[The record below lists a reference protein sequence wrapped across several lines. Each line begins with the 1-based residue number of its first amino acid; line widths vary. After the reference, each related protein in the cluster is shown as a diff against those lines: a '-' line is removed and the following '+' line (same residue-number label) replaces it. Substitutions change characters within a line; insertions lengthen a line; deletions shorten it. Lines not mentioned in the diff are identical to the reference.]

1 MRSKISSA
9 IADLNSLSA
18 IYDWI
23 PNEHTIRPTAE
34 DLEVKRAE
42 MDRISMT
49 WPSVKDYVIHEIFG
63 ERIYRCAS
71 LADAKHQLGNGVALD
86 YTNSVGEIFMGSELC
101 SGEFIFE
108 PSRFRYNLP
117 SHSNHYILWSTV
129 KPYWCTYDDHV
140 VNDRISMQIKN
151 IVGHDRYQFAWYKN
165 PKPTIIDFWHVQVFW
180 INLSS

>member
-9 IADLNSLSA
+9 IEDLNSLSA

-23 PNEHTIRPTAE
+23 PNEHTIRPTVE
-34 DLEVKRAE
+34 DLEIKRAE

-49 WPSVKDYVIHEIFG
+49 WPSVKDYV
-63 ERIYRCAS
+63 
-71 LADAKHQLGNGVALD
+71 
-86 YTNSVGEIFMGSELC
+86 VGEIFIGRTI
-101 SGEFIFE
+101 EFIFE

-117 SHSNHYILWSTV
+117 PHSNHYILWSTI
-129 KPYWCTYDDHV
+129 KPYWFSYDDNII
-140 VNDRISMQIKN
+140 NDRISTMIKN